1 MMIEIMDVGKKNV
14 S

>member
-1 MMIEIMDVGKKNV
+1 MIEIMDVGKKNV